1 MLIGKFLLF
10 FMTAVALAGCASTG
24 IVKTGGDR
32 YIVSKSS
39 MQVGFGAPTAVYA
52 EITEEAQD
60 FCKKQNKDME
70 IVNSNLKHPAVGKP
84 GSATL
89 EFRCK
94 EK

>member
-1 MLIGKFLLF
+1 
-10 FMTAVALAGCASTG
+10 MTAVALAGCASTG

>member
-1 MLIGKFLLF
+1 MLIGKFLLI

-24 IVKTGGDR
+24 IAKTGGDR

>member
-1 MLIGKFLLF
+1 
-10 FMTAVALAGCASTG
+10 
-24 IVKTGGDR
+24 
-32 YIVSKSS
+32 